1 MWEKKGEMRMR
12 LYENPFY
19 YDIAFSFRD
28 IRKEVDFF
36 EQCIDKFSE
45 IKVKKVLEIGCGT
58 SPYLIELSKRGYS
71 FTGLDKS
78 KEMLEYSLEKV
89 HKAGIK
95 MKIIHADMRNFTS
108 MEKFDF
114 AFCMLGSIHVE
125 SNKDF
130 LSHLTSM
137 SNCLKKGGLYLID
150 ACCRFNWLRVGGEN
164 WTVMKEGLTVNVTY
178 EENVLNMVEQKT
190 LERITVEVIENG
202 KTKILKEE
210 TVSKVIFPQEFL
222 ELVDKNGKFEFV
234 GWYNNFDLDQPL
246 ERATKM
252 NRPTTLL
259 RRK

>member
-1 MWEKKGEMRMR
+1 MH

-28 IRKEVDFF
+28 IGKEVDFF
-36 EQCIDKFSE
+36 KQCIDKFSK
-45 IKVKKVLEIGCGT
+45 IKVKQVLEMGCGP
-58 SPYLIELSKRGYS
+58 SPYIIGLSKLGYS

-78 KEMLEYSLEKV
+78 EEMLGYSLEKA
-89 HKAGIK
+89 HKAGINI
-95 MKIIHADMRNFTS
+95 KIIHADMRNFRS
-108 MEKFDF
+108 IEKFDF
-114 AFCMLGSIHVE
+114 AFCMLGSIHAE

-130 LSHLTSM
+130 LLHLTSM

-164 WTVMKEGLTVNVTY
+164 WTVLKGGLTVNVTY

-190 LERITVEVIENG
+190 LGRITVEVIENG
-202 KTKILKEE
+202 KTKVLQEE
-210 TVSKVIFPQEFL
+210 TISKVIFPQEFL

-246 ERATKM
+246 ELATKV
-252 NRPTTLL
+252 NRPITIL

>member
-1 MWEKKGEMRMR
+1 MS

-28 IRKEVDFF
+28 VRKEVDFF
-36 EQCIDKFSE
+36 EQCINKFSK
-45 IKVKKVLEIGCGT
+45 IKVKKVLEIGCGP
-58 SPYLIELSKRGYS
+58 SPYLIELGKRGYS

-78 KEMLEYSLEKV
+78 RAMLKYSLEKA

-95 MKIIHADMRNFTS
+95 LEIIHADMRNFRS

-125 SNKDF
+125 SNEDF

-150 ACCRFNWLRVGGEN
+150 ACCRFNWLRVEGEN
-164 WTVMKEGLTVNVTY
+164 WTVIKEGLTVNVTY
-178 EENVLNMVEQKT
+178 EENVLNMVEQKS
-190 LERITVEVIENG
+190 LERITVEVIEDG
-202 KTKILKEE
+202 KTKVFQEE
-210 TVSKVIFPQEFL
+210 TIFKVIFPQEFL
-222 ELVDKNGKFEFV
+222 ELVNKNGKFEFV

-246 ERATKM
+246 ERATKF
-252 NRPTTLL
+252 NRPITLL